1 MKFGELKSKIE
12 TYLTE
17 SYKKGTLKDNV
28 FVFEQLVLKNK
39 SISKI
44 FFLYDELSDKKGMN
58 ESVATEF
65 IHESVTAYEN
75 LVNKVTPKQVSEIK
89 AWVGHVQCENKY
101 QDIDN
106 LFSTNILTLENKI
119 KSKKII
125 LENIKSKKE
134 EQKEIIN
141 VPINS
146 MVKVAN
152 KTVENYISSLN
163 ESERKEL
170 KKILSTPKETLVE
183 DYNSQKESVISKLS
197 EQKDNENDKE
207 VVNTIEEVLNK
218 LQTESFSE
226 LNYFKLKQLNEGL

>member
-39 SISKI
+39 NISKI

-75 LVNKVTPKQVSEIK
+75 LVNKVIPKQVSEIK

-125 LENIKSKKE
+125 LESIKSKKE
-134 EQKEIIN
+134 DQKEIIN

>member
-89 AWVGHVQCENKY
+89 AWVGHVQ
-101 QDIDN
+101 
-106 LFSTNILTLENKI
+106 
-119 KSKKII
+119 
-125 LENIKSKKE
+125 
-134 EQKEIIN
+134 
-141 VPINS
+141 
-146 MVKVAN
+146 
-152 KTVENYISSLN
+152 
-163 ESERKEL
+163 
-170 KKILSTPKETLVE
+170 
-183 DYNSQKESVISKLS
+183 
-197 EQKDNENDKE
+197 
-207 VVNTIEEVLNK
+207 
-218 LQTESFSE
+218 
-226 LNYFKLKQLNEGL
+226 

>member
-1 MKFGELKSKIE
+1 M
-12 TYLTE
+12 
-17 SYKKGTLKDNV
+17 
-28 FVFEQLVLKNK
+28 LKNGEVYIQK
-39 SISKI
+39 NNASISH
-44 FFLYDELSDKKGMN
+44 FPLANLS
-58 ESVATEF
+58 
-65 IHESVTAYEN
+65 
-75 LVNKVTPKQVSEIK
+75 
-89 AWVGHVQCENKY
+89 
-101 QDIDN
+101 
-106 LFSTNILTLENKI
+106 
-119 KSKKII
+119 SK
-125 LENIKSKKE
+125 

-141 VPINS
+141 VPLKSMIN
-146 MVKVAN
+146 VAN
-152 KTVENYISSLN
+152 KTVKNFVSSLD

>member
-39 SISKI
+39 NISKI

-106 LFSTNILTLENKI
+106 IFSTNILTLENKI

-134 EQKEIIN
+134 EQKEVIN

>member
-39 SISKI
+39 NISKI

>member
-17 SYKKGTLKDNV
+17 SYGKGTLKDNV

-39 SISKI
+39 NISKV

-58 ESVATEF
+58 ESIANEY
-65 IHESVTAYEN
+65 INESITAYEN
-75 LVNKVTPKQVSEIK
+75 LVNKISPKQIKEIK
-89 AWVGHVQCENKY
+89 DWVGHVKCENRY

-119 KSKKII
+119 KSKKVL
-125 LENIKSKKE
+125 LESLQSVKDENKE
-134 EQKEIIN
+134 VIN
-141 VPINS
+141 VPLKSMIN
-146 MVKVAN
+146 VAN
-152 KTVENYISSLN
+152 KTVENYLSSLN

-170 KKILSTPKETLVE
+170 KKILSSPKESLIESYTNE
-183 DYNSQKESVISKLS
+183 KENVISKLTEKKENETDS
-197 EQKDNENDKE
+197 ETI
-207 VVNTIEEVLNK
+207 NTIDQVLNK

-226 LNYFKLKQLNEGL
+226 LNYYKLKQLNEGL